1 MLSYVFIILFI
12 FLTFYIS
19 KKIYKDKNTCKP
31 LYKQVEEFDRCPYR
45 GLFKDG
51 QVDFNGTKLYYRIYS
66 RNIFH
71 NYINYITI
79 CFKSKSD
86 DFFEI
91 REKTIIDKILIKLS
105 LLKPFIANDKSCDRA
120 LYIASD
126 NPKSY
131 HQLNLKLLQKII
143 TIFSIKPSFKYKS
156 LKLYNKNNE
165 FCFRFFLSTHFT
177 FRKKLKIE
185 DIDIDKII
193 EKYGGKLLEIL
204 QSFHFENMGNENIFE
219 KTKEKVLWVRYL
231 IVSSAIGSF
240 FMLMYYTYQV
250 FPQSIDT
257 FRLIFLAFILSSV
270 LAIIIFILIMIKLK
284 KSSFKLQIASKY
296 AFLLLFSTMTIST
309 YTIRYFN
316 TIFDGSKG
324 KVVHRKVVDKYYKF
338 KGGRY
343 RLKFHYDYAQSITGN
358 DVRVP
363 YDIYKNVT
371 VGDTV
376 KIVIKNGY
384 FNIRYINDIQGS
396 AHNKL

>member
-1 MLSYVFIILFI
+1 MPSYIFIILFV

-19 KKIYKDKNTCKP
+19 KKIYKNKDTCKP
-31 LYKQVEEFDRCPYR
+31 LYKQIEEFDRCPHR
-45 GLFKDG
+45 GIFKDG
-51 QVDFNGTKLYYRIYS
+51 QVDFNGKKLYYRIYS
-66 RNIFH
+66 RNVFH

-91 REKTIIDKILIKLS
+91 RKRTIIDRILIKLS
-105 LLKPFIANDKSCDRA
+105 LLNNKFYNRL

-126 NPKSY
+126 NPKLY
-131 HQLNLKLLQKII
+131 HQLNSKLLQKIA

-156 LKLYNKNNE
+156 LKLYNKNDE
-165 FCFRFFLSTHFT
+165 FCIRFFLSTYFT

-185 DIDIDKII
+185 DIDIDKIV
-193 EKYGGKLLEIL
+193 EDYGKNLLEIL

-219 KTKEKVLWVRYL
+219 KIKEKVLWARYL

-270 LAIIIFILIMIKLK
+270 LAIIIFILIMIKLN

-296 AFLLLFSTMTIST
+296 ALLLLFSTMTIST
-309 YTIRYFN
+309 YTIKYFN
-316 TIFDGSKG
+316 TIFDESKE

-338 KGGRY
+338 KGGKY

-363 YDIYKNVT
+363 YNIYKNIRI
-371 VGDTV
+371 GDIV
-376 KIVIKNGY
+376 KIIIKNGY
-384 FNIRYINDIQGS
+384 FDIQYISDIQGS
-396 AHNKL
+396 THNKS

>member
-1 MLSYVFIILFI
+1 LLSYVFIILFV

-19 KKIYKDKNTCKP
+19 KKIYKNKDTCKP
-31 LYKQVEEFDRCPYR
+31 LYKQIEEFDRCPHR
-45 GLFKDG
+45 GIFKDG

-71 NYINYITI
+71 NYINYIAI

-91 REKTIIDKILIKLS
+91 RKRTIIDRILIKLS
-105 LLKPFIANDKSCDRA
+105 LLNDKFYDRL

-126 NPKSY
+126 NPKLY
-131 HQLNLKLLQKII
+131 HQLNSKLLQKIA

-156 LKLYNKNNE
+156 LKLYNKNDE
-165 FCFRFFLSTHFT
+165 FCIRFFLSTYLT

-185 DIDIDKII
+185 DIDIDKIV
-193 EKYGGKLLEIL
+193 EDYGKNLLEIL

-219 KTKEKVLWVRYL
+219 KTKEKILWIRYL

-240 FMLMYYTYQV
+240 FMLMYYAYQV

-270 LAIIIFILIMIKLK
+270 LAIIIFILIMIKLN

-296 AFLLLFSTMTIST
+296 ALLLLFSTMTIST

-316 TIFDGSKG
+316 TIFDRSKE
-324 KVVHRKVVDKYYKF
+324 KIVYRRVVDKRYEF

-363 YDIYKNVT
+363 YDIYKKVK
-371 VGDTV
+371 VGDSV
-376 KIVIKNGY
+376 KLVIKNGY
-384 FNIRYINDIQGS
+384 FDIQYISDIQGS
-396 AHNKL
+396 THNK